1 MTFKDMDCRTEFGR
15 AFFNGKKAKEVL
27 DKPDRDIEEEDK
39 RRDEAQDMDNDERQE
54 AEEELKKL

>member
-27 DKPDRDIEEEDK
+27 NIPERDIEEEDK
-39 RRDEAQDMDNDERQE
+39 RRDEANDMDMDERME
-54 AEEELKKL
+54 AEEEMKGE